1 MSVLADLEVTSLS
14 SATTMTPSSKPQH
27 QQSALLLPPTE
38 TPTTD
43 LSALIDQKENI
54 RPLSTG
60 RSASTLSEL
69 FTKDRSEAERQ
80 VAEGHRRWRELI
92 EECNKREEAGE
103 EMPEEEELMDVL
115 DPYVR
120 YVAFVNQHHPSSH
133 AHLLPLL
140 ESTTR
145 KFINDA
151 RFAQDLRYLKLW
163 AQYAQLVG
171 HERREDVWVFLNSRE
186 VGTRHAL
193 FYEEWAASCEARG
206 R

>member
-1 MSVLADLEVTSLS
+1 MSVLADLESTSL
-14 SATTMTPSSKPQH
+14 ATPSAKLSTKNM
-27 QQSALLLPPTE
+27 LPAE

-92 EECNKREEAGE
+92 EETNRLEDAGE
-103 EMPEEEELMDVL
+103 EMPEGVMDIL

-145 KFINDA
+145 KFIADA

-171 HERREDVWVFLNSRE
+171 QERREDVWVFLNSRE
-186 VGTRHAL
+186 IGTRHAL